1 MNTEAIKI
9 LVEKYFEGETSLQEE
24 AQLSEYF
31 NSDEVVAELKQYQP
45 LFHFFKAEK
54 GVLLNENAT
63 ERLNKIGIQNLD
75 ENHTNRNP
83 TSYIRHLSWWQAAA
97 AVFILGVSSYF
108 ITKQFKNPNR
118 KCVADNCRVK
128 VYDETDDPQKAF
140 EEVQVALKLVSKK
153 MKKGTDE
160 TTEGMK
166 KVKHATDDM
175 DKVIHLSKIN
185 Q

>member
-1 MNTEAIKI
+1 MNIEAIKI
-9 LVEKYFEGETSLQEE
+9 LIDKYFEGETSLQEE
-24 AQLSEYF
+24 AQLAEYF
-31 NSDEVVAELKQYQP
+31 NGEDVVAELKKYQP
-45 LFHFFKAEK
+45 LFQFFKAEK
-54 GVLLNENAT
+54 SILLNEKANEKVLAIEKRVKT
-63 ERLNKIGIQNLD
+63 LNILRGSGMFW
-75 ENHTNRNP
+75 R
-83 TSYIRHLSWWQAAA
+83 AAA
-97 AVFILGVSSYF
+97 AAFILGISGYF
-108 ITKQFKNPNR
+108 ITKQFENPNR

-140 EEVQVALKLVSKK
+140 EEVQAALKLVSKK

-175 DKVIHLSKIN
+175 NKVIHLSKIN

>member
-1 MNTEAIKI
+1 MNIEAIKA

-24 AQLSEYF
+24 AQLAEYF
-31 NSDEVVAELKQYQP
+31 NGDEVVAELKPYQP
-45 LFHFFKAEK
+45 LFQFFKTEK
-54 GVLLNENAT
+54 SILLNENAT
-63 ERLNKIGIQNLD
+63 EKVLSMKKPIKTL
-75 ENHTNRNP
+75 
-83 TSYIRHLSWWQAAA
+83 YILRGSGMLWRAAA
-97 AVFILGVSSYF
+97 AVFILGISSYF
-108 ITKQFKNPNR
+108 ITKQFENPNR

-140 EEVQVALKLVSKK
+140 EEVQAALKLVSKK

-175 DKVIHLSKIN
+175 DKVIHISSEK
-185 Q
+185 